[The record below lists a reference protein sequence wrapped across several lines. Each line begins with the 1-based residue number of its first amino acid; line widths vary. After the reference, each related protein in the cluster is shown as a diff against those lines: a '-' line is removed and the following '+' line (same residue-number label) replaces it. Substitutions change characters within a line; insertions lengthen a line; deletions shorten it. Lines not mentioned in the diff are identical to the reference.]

1 MRSNYD
7 PTDQENMM
15 KEVGETMMD
24 LAAKEKDHKKANDMC
39 VIGQDLSLIGTLVAK
54 KMHEYNDYEV
64 SLITEVTDQMG
75 ITKGGQ
81 LV

>member
-39 VIGQDLSLIGTLVAK
+39 VIGQDLSLIGTLFAK
-54 KMHEYNDYEV
+54 KMHEYNEYEV
-64 SLITEVTDQMG
+64 SLISEVSDAMG
-75 ITKGGQ
+75 LTKDGQ